1 MTSIDDLQHD
11 LKGVSDTV
19 LGNLST
25 EERIRVFAKEAADGN
40 EEFLQQLADTA
51 PRHEY
56 TATDLEY
63 LNGIKKLGSLALQ
76 ARYDLQTRYQVIN
89 KLMQKRDK
97 CVALMLLNESLS
109 RLSRG
114 GFDIDEFGGFDA
126 PEHDDAE
133 YAYGDKWPP
142 DTSFLATKY
151 RELWEDVPAELLVG
165 EDTRSDHTK
174 LFPRL
179 GAAGSLAYP
188 DDLSGETFDDLDRD
202 RMPSEVHETEV
213 RLLITLVEFRT
224 RFYGYRIFA
233 EEHVGVTFDEFLGV
247 VTEGNDDPTPGHI
260 VTLNEQ
266 ICETLL
272 STSQD
277 YFEAY
282 PVVLQESVGLVEDAD
297 EENTPS
303 LEEIEEN
310 LDARAQNFAEGI
322 AEAVDLT

>member
-1 MTSIDDLQHD
+1 MAGLILTS
-11 LKGVSDTV
+11 S
-19 LGNLST
+19 
-25 EERIRVFAKEAADGN
+25 
-40 EEFLQQLADTA
+40 
-51 PRHEY
+51 
-56 TATDLEY
+56 
-63 LNGIKKLGSLALQ
+63 
-76 ARYDLQTRYQVIN
+76 
-89 KLMQKRDK
+89 
-97 CVALMLLNESLS
+97 
-109 RLSRG
+109 
-114 GFDIDEFGGFDA
+114 GGFDA
-126 PEHDDAE
+126 PDHDDGE

-188 DDLSGETFDDLDRD
+188 DDLSGETFDDLDGD

-247 VTEGNDDPTPGHI
+247 VTEGDVDPPGHI
-260 VTLNEQ
+260 VTLTEQ

-282 PVVLQESVGLVEDAD
+282 PVVLQESFDLVEDAD

-303 LEEIEEN
+303 LEEIENN
-310 LDARAQNFAEGI
+310 LDDRARNFAEGI
-322 AEAVDLT
+322 ADAVDLA